1 MYNRGERKG
10 EKGDGNDDDD
20 DDDEYREK
28 GDRLTD

>member
-10 EKGDGNDDDD
+10 EKGDGRNDDDD
-20 DDDEYREK
+20 DEEYREK